1 MSHMGSL
8 GLMTSERLAFC
19 QCVCVCV
26 CVCFAH
32 ASHTT
37 PCFLSQCHNCG
48 AHTTVFVFRSD
59 PQVNNP
65 ANSSWPR
72 NGSRGCSRIGR
83 GPGSRSSGGFH
94 FFFSNTHFPHITHPV
109 LAICRQ
115 KSCFVCVLV
124 RKQNRQHPLF
134 PYVATPF
141 LPYVKKKEFVW
152 LFFSGGRG

>member
-1 MSHMGSL
+1 MGSL

-124 RKQNRQHPLF
+124 RKQNRQHPFF